1 MTICSTSPRLRG
13 RAFCVCFIVAL
24 LLVTDDWECVNK
36 KNRGA
41 SLAGSQ
47 RWYAACRRM
56 EADVKLVCNFQE
68 HLLRTPAVAD
78 SKNEETF
85 KVVDRRLFGE
95 DGELRQDVVEQERR
109 NEEAA
114 EKKAA
119 AQAESKAKAAAA
131 AAAAAATMPAP
142 TQNAGAVAANAGSAG
157 APGNGAGLAEV
168 TPEDAAAEAQD
179 SGEINPTS
187 RSFQMLIDFLT
198 RNAAAMLGGMAD
210 PRTGQAFV
218 DLEGAREVIDM
229 LDALREKTRGNLS
242 KEDDNLLIEVIGSLK
257 LTFMEISKVAAEQ
270 MAKKAKAK

>member
-1 MTICSTSPRLRG
+1 M
-13 RAFCVCFIVAL
+13 
-24 LLVTDDWECVNK
+24 
-36 KNRGA
+36 
-41 SLAGSQ
+41 
-47 RWYAACRRM
+47 
-56 EADVKLVCNFQE
+56 
-68 HLLRTPAVAD
+68 AD
-78 SKNEETF
+78 SKHEETF

-109 NEEAA
+109 NEAAA

-119 AQAESKAKAAAA
+119 AQAQEKAEVAAASSASKAVPPQTTSPIAG
-131 AAAAAATMPAP
+131 
-142 TQNAGAVAANAGSAG
+142 NADALGAG
-157 APGNGAGLAEV
+157 GNGAALAGV
-168 TPEDAAAEAQD
+168 TPEDAAADAQD
-179 SGEINPTS
+179 SGELNSTS

-242 KEDDNLLIEVIGSLK
+242 KDDDNLLIEVIGSLK
-257 LTFMEISKVAAEQ
+257 LTFMEISKAAAEQ

>member
-1 MTICSTSPRLRG
+1 
-13 RAFCVCFIVAL
+13 
-24 LLVTDDWECVNK
+24 
-36 KNRGA
+36 
-41 SLAGSQ
+41 
-47 RWYAACRRM
+47 
-56 EADVKLVCNFQE
+56 
-68 HLLRTPAVAD
+68 VAD
-78 SKNEETF
+78 SKHEDTF

-119 AQAESKAKAAAA
+119 AQAEAKAKAASA
-131 AAAAAATMPAP
+131 
-142 TQNAGAVAANAGSAG
+142 AVAAKSASAQAPNPFPANADTQG
-157 APGNGAGLAEV
+157 APGNGAGLAAV

-179 SGEINPTS
+179 SGDINPTS
-187 RSFQMLIDFLT
+187 RSFQMLVDFLT

-229 LDALREKTRGNLS
+229 LDALREKTKGNLS

>member
-1 MTICSTSPRLRG
+1 
-13 RAFCVCFIVAL
+13 
-24 LLVTDDWECVNK
+24 
-36 KNRGA
+36 
-41 SLAGSQ
+41 
-47 RWYAACRRM
+47 M

-68 HLLRTPAVAD
+68 QLLRTPAVAD

-114 EKKAA
+114 EKKSA
-119 AQAESKAKAAAA
+119 AQAEAKAKAAAA
-131 AAAAAATMPAP
+131 AAAATAANKSKPA
-142 TQNAGAVAANAGSAG
+142 QNASPFAANADAQG
-157 APGNGAGLAEV
+157 APGNGAGLAAV

-179 SGEINPTS
+179 SGDINPTS